1 MNEFSSFDMIS
12 MLLFFGSFFYLSS
25 CLNILSIM
33 KELTMIMFYSYST
46 LNNGKVPSSKIGHAS
61 RDFIWSIKPIKKTY
75 KTDQQSLLRSSLVQ
89 SLVQSRTLGIDKILI
104 LAKWT
109 KIRLYLSFSDVN
121 QIKISI
127 RNLFWSKTKIRF
139 LLILLQLRFLNHV

>member
-12 MLLFFGSFFYLSS
+12 MLLFFGSFVYLSS

-89 SLVQSRTLGIDKILI
+89 SRTLEINKILI